1 MIYLEDENIIIKLN
15 LIRGNKTMKQIVYAM
30 TGDVKAGN
38 KDTILRSGAI
48 GSCIV
53 IVAYD
58 KLNQTAA
65 MAHIMLP
72 GKAPENREVRKTKY
86 ANDAIDELAS
96 LLKLNRANEN
106 DIEVCI
112 AGGANVL
119 KRNDDDIGLDIIQSV
134 VVLLKKRKIKIVAKS
149 LGGTK
154 RRSVSLDVETG
165 CLHFTVGDG
174 AETLLWKFNV

>member
-1 MIYLEDENIIIKLN
+1 MKIKYDF
-15 LIRGNKTMKQIVYAM
+15 IRGNETMKQIIYAM

-38 KDTILRSGAI
+38 KDTILKSGAI

-72 GKAPENREVRKTKY
+72 GKAPENREIRKTKY
-86 ANDAIDELAS
+86 AYDAIDELAS
-96 LLKLNRANEN
+96 LLKLNGANEN

-119 KRNDDDIGLDIIQSV
+119 KRKDDDIGLDIIQSV
-134 VVLLKKRKIKIVAKS
+134 VILLKKRKIKIVAKS

-174 AETLLWKFNV
+174 AEKQLWKFND